1 MSSTTS
7 ISGKSIVLY
16 FNVHQPFRLRKVGFL
31 DIGEEMGYFNDHLNG
46 TILQRIARTCYLPV
60 NEMLRRLC
68 EQNDNVRLTFSISG
82 PAIKQFV
89 KYAPE
94 VLESFQALV
103 ATGKVE
109 LLGETSHH
117 SLACLMPNDEFTEQV
132 RDHSNMMLHYFGFQ
146 PAVFRNTELIYSN
159 SIGSRVAKL
168 GFKGVICDDVDR
180 VLEGKQRTGVYRH
193 PVEKNLK
200 VLTRQNDISDDI
212 GFRFTDPH
220 GLLDLKKYLKK
231 IEHTEGVVTLG
242 FDYETFGE
250 HKSSSTGIID
260 FLRDLILNVTSSNT
274 MKMATPSE
282 VFQEI
287 NPTETFDCPDFISWA
302 DRDKD
307 LSAWLENEIQNE
319 AFLFLQNLEEQVR
332 SQSNANLLDTWRNLQ
347 TSDHLYYMSTKTH
360 GDGEVHS
367 YFSPYNSPY
376 EAYINYMNILT
387 DFQHKIQHAPT
398 HESIESAEY
407 ERRHEP
413 VPVWAERAQANYHEL
428 TSR

>member
-1 MSSTTS
+1 MHTPDSTS
-7 ISGKSIVLY
+7 AKSLVLY
-16 FNVHQPFRLRKVGFL
+16 CNVHQPFRLRKVGFL
-31 DIGEEMGYFNDHLNG
+31 DIGEEVSYFNHQLNE

-60 NEMLRRLC
+60 NEMLKRLC
-68 EQNDNVRLTFSISG
+68 EQHDNVRLTFSISG
-82 PAIKQFV
+82 PAIKQFAM
-89 KYAPE
+89 YAPE

-117 SLACLMPNDEFTEQV
+117 SLACLMPNDEFTQQV
-132 RDHSNMMLHYFGFQ
+132 RDHSNLMLHYFGVQ
-146 PAVFRNTELIYSN
+146 PTVFRNTELIYSN
-159 SIGSRVAKL
+159 SIGSRVAAL
-168 GFKGVICDDVDR
+168 GFKGAVCDDVDR
-180 VLEGKQRTGVYRH
+180 VLEGKRRTGVYRH
-193 PVEKNLK
+193 PSERNFKI
-200 VLTRQNDISDDI
+200 LTRNNDLSDDI

-220 GLLDLKKYLKK
+220 GLLDLKKYLRK
-231 IEHTEGVVTLG
+231 IEQTEGVVALG

-250 HKSSSTGIID
+250 HKSLSTGIID
-260 FLRDLILNVTSSNT
+260 FLRDLIVNVASSKT

-282 VFQEI
+282 VFKE
-287 NPTETFDCPDFISWA
+287 NDPTEKFDSPDFISWA
-302 DRDKD
+302 DKDKD
-307 LSAWLENEIQNE
+307 LSAWLGNEIQNE

-332 SQSNANLLDTWRNLQ
+332 SQTNVDILDTWRNLQ

-387 DFQHKIQHAPT
+387 DFQHKIQHSSHHDPT
-398 HESIESAEY
+398 EVAEY